1 VWKTGEARASITGIR
16 SRSAVVPLIKT
27 GLGKVLKW
35 KKLNMQTDIEALFI
49 GIGHFA
55 KKFDVSPRTVH
66 RRIADGTLPSLKF
79 GRRRLI
85 ALQKLLKSQRDE
97 ANTGGPFVARS

>member
-1 VWKTGEARASITGIR
+1 
-16 SRSAVVPLIKT
+16 
-27 GLGKVLKW
+27 
-35 KKLNMQTDIEALFI
+35 MQTDVEALFI
-49 GIGHFA
+49 GVGHFA
-55 KKFDVSPRTVH
+55 KKFDISPRTVH

-85 ALQKLLKSQRDE
+85 ALQKLLRAQKDE

>member
-1 VWKTGEARASITGIR
+1 V
-16 SRSAVVPLIKT
+16 
-27 GLGKVLKW
+27 
-35 KKLNMQTDIEALFI
+35 QTDIESLFI
-49 GIGHFA
+49 GVSHFA

-85 ALQKLLKSQRDE
+85 ALQKLLHAQDQAEVDTS
-97 ANTGGPFVARS
+97 RSLESRP